1 MEDEQIIIK
10 IECDKY
16 HVADELRNLATAI
29 EESDEELTQWETP
42 HCVAE
47 FS

>member
-1 MEDEQIIIK
+1 MAKKIK
-10 IECDKY
+10 ITISCDEY

-29 EESDEELTQWETP
+29 EENDEELTKWETP

-47 FS
+47 FN